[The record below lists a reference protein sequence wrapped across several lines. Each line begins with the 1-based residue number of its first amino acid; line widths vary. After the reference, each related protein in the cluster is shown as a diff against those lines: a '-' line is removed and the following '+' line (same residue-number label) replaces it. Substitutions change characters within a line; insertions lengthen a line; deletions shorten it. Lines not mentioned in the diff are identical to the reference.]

1 MKRWIVYL
9 ALLASVIAS
18 EWVTCSAQSKPL
30 STPELGVAKGDGSKK
45 AEKPATAE
53 KDNKSASDVTVIIK
67 QENGLGDKR
76 DKQET
81 DENVNIQRRLSFYTG
96 ALALVGLFTFL
107 AIIWQSC
114 ETRKSAKAALL
125 SVEEV
130 KVQNATLKETLAAIC
145 RQADLMERQTGILD
159 RQILVQE
166 SAMQQWVNL
175 VDWKIEVAPESD
187 TGMSESLAISFK
199 IVNGNPSPLWIN
211 MILTKLSGGKS
222 YDTSSTDLLI
232 PGLPYLAVIVF
243 PVANKEISKYV
254 RRDKVSATVI
264 CTVIFTDSIGK
275 KWEQVFT
282 RMISGALVGS
292 IEPLDMGNK
301 LGPYDEEN
309 KETKT

>member
-1 MKRWIVYL
+1 
-9 ALLASVIAS
+9 
-18 EWVTCSAQSKPL
+18 
-30 STPELGVAKGDGSKK
+30 
-45 AEKPATAE
+45 
-53 KDNKSASDVTVIIK
+53 
-67 QENGLGDKR
+67 
-76 DKQET
+76 
-81 DENVNIQRRLSFYTG
+81 
-96 ALALVGLFTFL
+96 
-107 AIIWQSC
+107 
-114 ETRKSAKAALL
+114 
-125 SVEEV
+125 
-130 KVQNATLKETLAAIC
+130 
-145 RQADLMERQTGILD
+145 
-159 RQILVQE
+159 
-166 SAMQQWVNL
+166 
-175 VDWKIEVAPESD
+175 
-187 TGMSESLAISFK
+187 
-199 IVNGNPSPLWIN
+199 
-211 MILTKLSGGKS
+211 LSGGKS

>member
-1 MKRWIVYL
+1 
-9 ALLASVIAS
+9 
-18 EWVTCSAQSKPL
+18 
-30 STPELGVAKGDGSKK
+30 
-45 AEKPATAE
+45 
-53 KDNKSASDVTVIIK
+53 IIK